1 MAAGK
6 VLSALGRQSTFSESQ
21 SVFEWKSKEVGVN
34 HLFSHVCVCCQH
46 ACLCFEAGPFAAQ
59 SNCVFVSPPFFTAR
73 HNRGGSSSEK
83 VTLKKRHLPELSL

>member
-21 SVFEWKSKEVGVN
+21 NAFEWKSKEVGVN

-46 ACLCFEAGPFAAQ
+46 ACLCCAAGPFATQ
-59 SNCVFVSPPFFTAR
+59 SNRVFVSPSLFTSR
-73 HNRGGSSSEK
+73 HNRGGSGQ
-83 VTLKKRHLPELSL
+83 